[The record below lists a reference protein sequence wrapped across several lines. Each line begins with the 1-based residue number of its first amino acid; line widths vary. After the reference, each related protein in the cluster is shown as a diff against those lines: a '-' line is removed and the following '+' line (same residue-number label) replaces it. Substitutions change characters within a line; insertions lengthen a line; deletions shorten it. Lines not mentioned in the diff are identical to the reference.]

1 MRSSRPLMGDNGS
14 THLLSDV
21 YYIQVH
27 LSFRGSWPRVT
38 PRAIKPDC
46 GPNLAGTGTWTEV
59 VARGLE
65 SRPHDRVS
73 GKFDAYTLFPDIILY
88 TQYHTASVSVTL
100 D

>member
-46 GPNLAGTGTWTEV
+46 GPNLTGTGTGTTRAHQTIPERSQGCLIGV
-59 VARGLE
+59 LIRGI
-65 SRPHDRVS
+65 R
-73 GKFDAYTLFPDIILY
+73 
-88 TQYHTASVSVTL
+88 
-100 D
+100 